1 MNQLLKLLL
10 ICQVLLLAGN
20 MCFAQFSDGKAP
32 AWAPLNG
39 KVDSVIITEYAVTKS
54 DMGQTKQRK
63 YKIGLVYD
71 KNGKLALQDMY
82 SMAPKK
88 QPNSPDRIQMRMSNN
103 YDEGGRL
110 IGTIFNN
117 GYSNVVKE
125 IYTYKSGTLQAEAK
139 KYGISDNVL
148 LETAQIQLD
157 EAGDMVERS
166 VFDTTAK
173 LVSKFTSKY
182 NDRGQRIEET
192 EFGVFIKPDTRKWL
206 NTYNANGDLIRQ
218 VYYVGPGTTVANNT
232 STYTYLK
239 FDDQHNWLVKNI
251 FVNGKLIRVTERSI
265 TYYK

>member
-10 ICQVLLLAGN
+10 VCTVLLSAGN
-20 MCFAQFSDGKAP
+20 MCFAQFSDGKGP

-39 KVDSVIITEYAVTKS
+39 KVDSVIVIEFAVTKN
-54 DMGQTKQRK
+54 DTGQIRERK
-63 YKIGLVYD
+63 YKIGLAYA
-71 KNGKLALQDMY
+71 KNGKLARQDMY
-82 SMAPKK
+82 STAPKK
-88 QPNSPDRIQMRMSNN
+88 QPNSPDRIQMRMSNS
-103 YDEGGRL
+103 YDESGRL
-110 IGTIFNN
+110 NETIFNN

-125 IYTYKSGTLQAEAK
+125 VYTYKNGTLQAETK

-148 LETAQIQLD
+148 IETAQIQLD

-206 NTYNANGDLIRQ
+206 NTYNTDGDLIRQ
-218 VYYVGPGTTVANNT
+218 VYYAGPGAIIASNT
-232 STYTYLK
+232 STYTYPK

-251 FVNGKLIRVTERSI
+251 FVNGKLTRVAERSI